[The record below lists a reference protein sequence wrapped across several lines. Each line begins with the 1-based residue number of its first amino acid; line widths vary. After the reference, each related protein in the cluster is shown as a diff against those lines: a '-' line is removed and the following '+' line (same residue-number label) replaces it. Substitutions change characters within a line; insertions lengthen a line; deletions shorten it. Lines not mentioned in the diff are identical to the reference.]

1 MNVLMVG
8 PSRNSMGGIAT
19 VIKNF
24 SEYFKEEDIK
34 IFYFESWKEGSLLI
48 RFLRTI
54 FGNLSLIYSIK
65 KNKIDIVHIHVA
77 QKGSFYRKSIILF
90 ICKLLNVKTIFHIH
104 GSHFDKFYNEGS
116 MRLKSIITYVLNS
129 CDKIIVLSEE
139 WEDFISEI
147 TNKQVLV
154 MHNAVYVE
162 AKSYNNKGNKITF
175 LGRLGKRK
183 GIYDLLSIVN
193 QINLKDNGIK
203 LYLCG
208 DGDIEKVKDY
218 IEKLHLQENVIV
230 TGWINSEE
238 KEEILKDTIINI
250 LPSYHEGMP
259 MAILE
264 TMAKGI
270 PNISTN
276 VGGITRVIKN
286 LENGI
291 VNNPGDNNSL
301 RDSINMLINNED
313 FREKLSNNAYSKI
326 QQEYSI
332 DSYNKKISD
341 IYRDLMR
348 GHKAYN
354 E

>member
-1 MNVLMVG
+1 MNVLMIG

-24 SEYFKEEDIK
+24 SMYFKDDNIK
-34 IFYFESWKEGSLLI
+34 IFYFESWKEGSFLV
-48 RFLRTI
+48 RFLRTV
-54 FGNLSLIYSIK
+54 FGNLNLIYSIK
-65 KNKIDIVHIHVA
+65 KYNIDIVHIHVA

-90 ICKLLNVKTIFHIH
+90 ICKFLNVKTIFHIH

-116 MRLKSIITYVLNS
+116 MGLKKLITYVLNS

-139 WEDFISEI
+139 WEVFINKI
-147 TNKQVLV
+147 TKKQVTV

-162 AKSYNNKGNKITF
+162 SKSYNNKGKKITF
-175 LGRLGKRK
+175 LGRLGSRK
-183 GIYDLLSIVN
+183 GTYDLLSILD
-193 QINLKDNGIK
+193 QIDLEKNGIK

-208 DGDIEKVKDY
+208 DGDIDEVKNY
-218 IEKLHLQENVIV
+218 LKKLHLKENVVV
-230 TGWINSEE
+230 TGWIDNKE

-264 TMAKGI
+264 TMSKGI

-286 LENGI
+286 FENGI
-291 VNNPGDNNSL
+291 VNNPGDNNAL
-301 RDSINMLINNED
+301 KNSINMLINDEKL
-313 FREKLSNNAYSKI
+313 RENLSNNAYSKI
-326 QQEYSI
+326 QREYSI
-332 DSYNKKISD
+332 DVYNKKIAG

-348 GHKAYN
+348 G
-354 E
+354 

>member
-24 SEYFKEEDIK
+24 STYFKEDNIK

-48 RFLRTI
+48 RFLRTV

-65 KNKIDIVHIHVA
+65 KNNIDIVHIHVA
-77 QKGSFYRKSIILF
+77 QKGSFYRKSIILLL
-90 ICKLLNVKTIFHIH
+90 CKLLNVKTIFHIH
-104 GSHFDKFYNEGS
+104 GSQFDKFYDEGS
-116 MRLKSIITYVLNS
+116 KRLKKIITYVLNS
-129 CDKIIVLSEE
+129 CNQIIVLSEE
-139 WEDFISEI
+139 WERFINKI
-147 TNKQVLV
+147 TKTQVV
-154 MHNAVYVE
+154 IMHNAVKIE
-162 AKSYNNKGNKITF
+162 EKNYNIEGKKITF
-175 LGRLGKRK
+175 LGRLGNRK
-183 GIYDLLSIVN
+183 GTYDLLSILEE
-193 QINLKDNGIK
+193 IDLKDKGLK

-208 DGDIEKVKDY
+208 DGDIEQVKHY
-218 IEKLHLQENVIV
+218 IEKSRMKENVVV
-230 TGWINSEE
+230 TGWIDSEE

-264 TMAKGI
+264 TMSKGI

-291 VNNPGDNNSL
+291 VNNPGDNKAL
-301 RDSINMLINNED
+301 KDSINMLINDAN
-313 FREKLSNNAYSKI
+313 FRKYLSDNAYNTI

-332 DSYNKKISD
+332 DSYNKKISN
-341 IYRDLMR
+341 IYRDLIR
-348 GHKAYN
+348 GN
-354 E
+354 I

>member
-1 MNVLMVG
+1 MNVLMIG

-24 SEYFKEEDIK
+24 SIHFDEDDIK
-34 IFYFESWKEGSLLI
+34 IFYFESWKEGSFLV
-48 RFLRTI
+48 RFLRTLI
-54 FGNLSLIYSIK
+54 GNLNLIYYIK

-77 QKGSFYRKSIILF
+77 QKGSFYRKAIILF
-90 ICKLLNVKTIFHIH
+90 ICKFLNLKTLFHIH

-116 MRLKSIITYVLNS
+116 IILKKIITYVLNS
-129 CDKIIVLSEE
+129 CDEIIVLSEE
-139 WEDFISEI
+139 WKKFVNEI
-147 TNKQVLV
+147 TNKQVIV
-154 MHNAVYVE
+154 MHNAVYV
-162 AKSYNNKGNKITF
+162 KSKKYNNKGNKITF

-183 GIYDLLSIVN
+183 GIYDLLSIIN
-193 QINLKDNGIK
+193 EINLKENGLK

-208 DGDIEKVKDY
+208 DGDINQVKKY
-218 IEKLHLQENVIV
+218 IEKSDLKENVIV

-264 TMAKGI
+264 TMSKGI

-276 VGGITRVIKN
+276 VGGIPRVIKN

-291 VNNPGDNNSL
+291 VINPGDKDALKNN
-301 RDSINMLINNED
+301 INMLINDDNL
-313 FREKLSNNAYSKI
+313 RENLSENAYSKI
-326 QQEYSI
+326 QKEYSI
-332 DSYNKKISD
+332 DAYNRKIAR
-341 IYRDLMR
+341 IYKDLMK
-348 GHKAYN
+348 G
-354 E
+354 